1 MEFGVIERRITPQ
14 AAAKVEFYRHSLGET
29 EKAAVGRVLDS
40 LFLTTGD
47 EVYAFEREFAEHLG
61 VSDVV
66 TVSSCTAALH
76 LSLLGLGVGPGDEVI
91 TTAMTFIASATPA
104 FHVGARPVLVD
115 ADPLTGN
122 IDPAAVEAAITP
134 ATKAIVAV
142 HLYGTMVD
150 VVALRDI
157 ADRHGLALIEDAA
170 HCVEG
175 IRDGY
180 RPGQLGDVACFS
192 FYATKTLTCG
202 EGGAIAV
209 RDPELAEQ
217 LRIIRLHGMS
227 KNAADRYHGKYEHWD
242 MVALGWK
249 ANLTNIQASM
259 LRPQLAHLESR
270 RARRDEI
277 SHRYDEILDAIGGV
291 GRPLVPDGVVPA
303 RHLYTVWIPGG
314 QRDDVLS
321 SMGAQGVGTA
331 VNYRAIHQLTWMR
344 EHLELRFELPHAER
358 IGAETISLPLYDKLT
373 DDEIERVGEALAR
386 AIEESR

>member
-1 MEFGVIERRITPQ
+1 VIDGGITPQ
-14 AAAKVEFYRHSLGET
+14 AGKVEFYRHSLGEA
-29 EKAAVGRVLDS
+29 EKAAMGRVLDT

-61 VSDVV
+61 VPDVV

-76 LSLLGLGVGPGDEVI
+76 LSLLGYGIGPGDEVI
-91 TTAMTFIASATPA
+91 TTAMTFIASATPV
-104 FHVGARPVLVD
+104 FHVGATPVLVD
-115 ADPLTGN
+115 VEPNTGN

-134 ATKAIVAV
+134 ATKAIIAV

-150 VVALRDI
+150 IVSLRDI

-175 IRDGY
+175 VRDGY
-180 RPGQLGDVACFS
+180 RPGQLGDTSCFS

-209 RDPELAEQ
+209 RDPELAER
-217 LRIIRLHGMS
+217 LRLLRLHGMS

-249 ANLTNIQASM
+249 ANLTNIQAAM
-259 LRPQLAHLESR
+259 LRPQLGKLEGR
-270 RARRDEI
+270 RQRRDDI
-277 SHRYDEILDAIGGV
+277 SHRYDDAVAAIGGIE
-291 GRPLVPDGVVPA
+291 RPTVPDGVVPA
-303 RHLYTVWIPGG
+303 RHLYTVWIPDGR
-314 QRDDVLS
+314 RDAVLRF
-321 SMGAQGVGTA
+321 MGAEGVGTA
-331 VNYRAIHQLTWMR
+331 VNYRAIHQLTWLR
-344 EHLELRFELPHAER
+344 EHLDLRFPLPHAER

-373 DDEIERVGEALAR
+373 EAEIDRVCDVLAR
-386 AIEESR
+386 AIVETR